1 MSGYINAFDIYDHN
15 LRGRDK
21 APELA
26 TGREPPSLE
35 KNLFMASSKGQLG
48 RVSAILRSSDNIDLF
63 AKVNGLTSLHSA
75 AKKGFADVCQAL
87 LSYPKESADVSRLVL
102 TRTEGEAKTALM
114 LAAFHGQL
122 ETVRV
127 LVSSTNTHSP
137 LTDIVGAIDE
147 KGNTCIHYA
156 AWGGHIE
163 CVQYFGDL
171 LGAQA
176 LDVQNDEGLTPLQL
190 ATAGDFHSIVA
201 YITQKTQDCAMLS
214 GDDPSVSNTCGEVSS
229 SGMTALHRAA
239 SHGAY
244 DTANYMLQLS
254 RMSVNQQ
261 ANNGNTALHY
271 AAQHGHKAIV
281 QLLIQQPS
289 VDVSISNEYGLSPF
303 HYACLG

>member
-1 MSGYINAFDIYDHN
+1 MSGYINAFDVYDHN
-15 LRGRDK
+15 LRGRDT
-21 APELA
+21 APEVA
-26 TGREPPSLE
+26 ARETPSLE

-48 RVSAILRSSDNIDLF
+48 RVSAILRSSDSIDLF

-75 AKKGFADVCQAL
+75 AKKGFADVCKAL
-87 LSYPKESADVSRLVL
+87 LSYPKEAADVSRLVL
-102 TRTEGEAKTALM
+102 MRTDGEAKTALM

-127 LVSSTNTHSP
+127 LVSSTNAHLP
-137 LTDIVGAIDE
+137 LTDIVGAKDG
-147 KGNTCIHYA
+147 KGNTCLHYA

-171 LGAQA
+171 LGAEA

-190 ATAGDFHSIVA
+190 ATAGDFHAIVA
-201 YITQKTQDCAMLS
+201 YITQKTQDCGIS
-214 GDDPSVSNTCGEVSS
+214 SDCGSSIPNVSGEVSS

-244 DTANYMLQLS
+244 DTANYILKLS
-254 RMSVNQQ
+254 RISVNQQ

-271 AAQHGHKAIV
+271 AAQHGHKTIV

-289 VDVSISNEYGLSPF
+289 VDISIANEYGLSPF

>member
-15 LRGRDK
+15 LRGREI
-21 APELA
+21 APEVA
-26 TGREPPSLE
+26 TRETPSLE

-75 AKKGFADVCQAL
+75 AKKGFADVCKAL
-87 LSYPKESADVSRLVL
+87 LSYPKEAADVSRLVL
-102 TRTEGEAKTALM
+102 TRSDGESKTALM

-122 ETVRV
+122 EAVRV
-127 LVSSTNTHSP
+127 LASSTNDHFP
-137 LTDIVGAIDE
+137 LLDIVGAKDE
-147 KGNTCIHYA
+147 KGNTCLHYA

-171 LGAQA
+171 LGAEA

-190 ATAGDFHSIVA
+190 ATAGDFHAIVA
-201 YITQKTQDCAMLS
+201 YITQKTQDNGISS
-214 GDDPSVSNTCGEVSS
+214 GCEGGEVSS

-244 DTANYMLQLS
+244 DTANYILKLS
-254 RMSVNQQ
+254 RISVNQQ

-271 AAQHGHKAIV
+271 AAQHGHKTIV
-281 QLLIQQPS
+281 DVLIQQPS
-289 VDVSISNEYGLSPF
+289 VDISITNEYGLSPF